1 VITNVVGL
9 AAAILGDK
17 LYWWIDPVG
26 AIILAIYTITNW
38 GGTVLE
44 NAGNLR
50 NFTSSP
56 IGQASP
62 KKLPLFFLNGSVTSW

>member
-17 LYWWIDPVG
+17 FYWWIDPVG
-26 AIILAIYTITNW
+26 AIILAIYTIINW

-44 NAGNLR
+44 NAGNLQ
-50 NFTSSP
+50 NFTCSP

-62 KKLPLFFLNGSVTSW
+62 KKLPLFF